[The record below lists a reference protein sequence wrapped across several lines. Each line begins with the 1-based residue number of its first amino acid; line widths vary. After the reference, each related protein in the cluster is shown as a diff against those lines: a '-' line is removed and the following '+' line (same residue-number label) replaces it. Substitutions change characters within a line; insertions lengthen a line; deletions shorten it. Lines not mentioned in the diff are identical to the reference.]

1 MTNTFP
7 QYRKY
12 SNNKNYFKLINE
24 NEFIEISI
32 IGSRIISHKH
42 QVKIYPDR
50 LLFNDLIEYN
60 NQIIINNA
68 KEFDELLA

>member
-32 IGSRIISHKH
+32 IGKRVISNTH

-50 LLFNDLIEYN
+50 LFFNDLLECN
-60 NQIIINNA
+60 NQIIISNA